1 MRKELLLGDLQG
13 AAVPPWPGA
22 DGLTVQGALS
32 SYPQAAAPGAG
43 QSVQSAGTAELVQR
57 AGLTAGTR
65 PLGGLT
71 APQRSLAGQRPNFL
85 AAISNVYL

>member
-1 MRKELLLGDLQG
+1 
-13 AAVPPWPGA
+13 
-22 DGLTVQGALS
+22 
-32 SYPQAAAPGAG
+32 
-43 QSVQSAGTAELVQR
+43 VQR